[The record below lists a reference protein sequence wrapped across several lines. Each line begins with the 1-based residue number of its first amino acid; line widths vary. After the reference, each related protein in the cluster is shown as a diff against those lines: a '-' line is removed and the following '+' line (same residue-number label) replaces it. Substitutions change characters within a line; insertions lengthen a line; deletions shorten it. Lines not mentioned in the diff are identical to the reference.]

1 MLSAWLPRLHD
12 ELVHAL
18 RVVGHVFAA
27 AETVDCQS
35 DGLVQGPRVQFDRM
49 LNTIGIDERH
59 PAPLCSAFISSV
71 LTQVWDH

>member
-1 MLSAWLPRLHD
+1 
-12 ELVHAL
+12 
-18 RVVGHVFAA
+18 
-27 AETVDCQS
+27 
-35 DGLVQGPRVQFDRM
+35 M